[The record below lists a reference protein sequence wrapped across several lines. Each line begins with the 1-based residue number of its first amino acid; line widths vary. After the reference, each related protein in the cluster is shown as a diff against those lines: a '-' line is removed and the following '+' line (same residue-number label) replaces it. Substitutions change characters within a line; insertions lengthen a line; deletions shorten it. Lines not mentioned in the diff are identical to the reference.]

1 MWQNNKYI
9 FFWINLSLRAG
20 ISLLESTSCFCSH
33 YLVEEEVVSIDNC
46 DSVMVG
52 LTLIRMITD
61 FFFPFFVF
69 YSSCPI
75 ILLGYHSLPF
85 QEGTNKIA
93 ISPSFSTVE
102 MSLKAIWT
110 CHPQER
116 VDIDLPWTTTGN

>member
-1 MWQNNKYI
+1 M
-9 FFWINLSLRAG
+9 
-20 ISLLESTSCFCSH
+20 ESALCFCSH
-33 YLVEEEVVSIDNC
+33 YLVEEEVVSIANC

-52 LTLIRMITD
+52 LTLNQIIYR
-61 FFFPFFVF
+61 FLFLFFVF

-93 ISPSFSTVE
+93 ISPGFSTVE

-116 VDIDLPWTTTGN
+116 VDIDLP